1 MKELSKTFCVYPWV
15 HQMVETNGDVKL
27 CCIAESPTQ
36 KESGQHMNINKHK
49 LSELWNDPYMQSVR
63 QRMLEGKQVKD
74 CGQCMRKEREG
85 EKSMRQIIN
94 PGWQVDNA
102 DLFVKTLPKYL
113 DLRFGNL
120 CNLRCRMCTG
130 MYSSE
135 LGQELESIRQT
146 NKDFQKM
153 YPDSLEYPV
162 YDWSNDQTFW
172 SDLEKYI
179 PYIEIIYLTGGEPTL
194 VQGNYDF
201 LQKLIDVGVSKNIVI
216 TFNTNVTNFQQR
228 FLDII
233 GHFAKVRLALSIDG
247 TGGVQEYIRFPSKWK
262 AIQNNIQKLLEHV
275 KDANNK
281 FELSFA
287 PAISILNV
295 ANFNDYINWSYN
307 IANQHQYDN
316 LVWDMDPSRVH
327 GPEFQDI
334 WHATKEYRQISL
346 TKLKSVQTKSIEFF
360 PSLQNFYNETITC
373 LESNYHD
380 HAEANRKSLKI
391 WNDSIDKKR
400 RINIKDYIPYSEA
413 IYG

>member
-27 CCIAESPTQ
+27 CCIAESPTL

-63 QRMLEGKQVKD
+63 QRMLDGKQVKD

-102 DLFVKTLPKYL
+102 NLFVKTLPKYL

-172 SDLEKYI
+172 SDLEKC
-179 PYIEIIYLTGGEPTL
+179 L
-194 VQGNYDF
+194 
-201 LQKLIDVGVSKNIVI
+201 
-216 TFNTNVTNFQQR
+216 NFVCRKWFRERNSLRYQR
-228 FLDII
+228 
-233 GHFAKVRLALSIDG
+233 
-247 TGGVQEYIRFPSKWK
+247 
-262 AIQNNIQKLLEHV
+262 
-275 KDANNK
+275 
-281 FELSFA
+281 
-287 PAISILNV
+287 
-295 ANFNDYINWSYN
+295 
-307 IANQHQYDN
+307 
-316 LVWDMDPSRVH
+316 
-327 GPEFQDI
+327 
-334 WHATKEYRQISL
+334 
-346 TKLKSVQTKSIEFF
+346 
-360 PSLQNFYNETITC
+360 
-373 LESNYHD
+373 
-380 HAEANRKSLKI
+380 
-391 WNDSIDKKR
+391 
-400 RINIKDYIPYSEA
+400 
-413 IYG
+413 

>member
-27 CCIAESPTQ
+27 CCIAESPTL

-63 QRMLEGKQVKD
+63 QRMLDGKQVKD

-307 IANQHQYDN
+307 IADQHQYDN

>member
-275 KDANNK
+275 KDADNK

>member
-63 QRMLEGKQVKD
+63 QRMLDGKQVKD

-307 IANQHQYDN
+307 IADQHQYDN

-360 PSLQNFYNETITC
+360 PSLQNFYNEIITC

>member
-36 KESGQHMNINKHK
+36 KKSGQHMNINKHK

-85 EKSMRQIIN
+85 EKSMRQTIN

-360 PSLQNFYNETITC
+360 PSLQNFYNEIITC

-400 RINIKDYIPYSEA
+400 RIDIKDYIPYSEA

>member
-27 CCIAESPTQ
+27 CCIAESPTL
-36 KESGQHMNINKHK
+36 KASGQHMNINKHK

-262 AIQNNIQKLLEHV
+262 AIQNNIHKLLEHV

-346 TKLKSVQTKSIEFF
+346 TKLKSVQTQSIQFF
-360 PSLQNFYNETITC
+360 PSLQNFYNEIITC

-400 RINIKDYIPYSEA
+400 RIDIKDYIPYSEA